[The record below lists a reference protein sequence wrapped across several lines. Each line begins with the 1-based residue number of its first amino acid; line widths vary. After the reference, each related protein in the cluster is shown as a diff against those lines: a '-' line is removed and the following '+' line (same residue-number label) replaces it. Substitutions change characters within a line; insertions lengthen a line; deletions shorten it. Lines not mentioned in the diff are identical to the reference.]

1 MHSELNLSHSN
12 DRSERMESMAP
23 LKLWICLGT
32 ITCVLGIVTAL
43 SIQGIPSASHAIVA
57 ARVAHLELFWARIA
71 FRDPAVH
78 EAEIYLSEAWSNLKE
93 RRYEQ
98 SVLAARGA
106 LERVRDIRSL
116 LALRRPKGQTEEQ
129 VGSPPG
135 S

>member
-1 MHSELNLSHSN
+1 
-12 DRSERMESMAP
+12 MESMAP

-71 FRDPAVH
+71 FRDPAVY

-98 SVLAARGA
+98 SVLAARGV

-116 LALRRPKGQTEEQ
+116 LALRRPKGQTEEEA
-129 VGSPPG
+129 GSPLG